1 MKTAKLFNNG
11 QSQAVR
17 LPKEFRFSGNE
28 VGIRKVGEIIL
39 LFPIDGV
46 WESFLNAGPV
56 SEDFGEAILEA
67 RREEYQS
74 PREEL

>member
-39 LFPIDGV
+39 LFPKDGA

-67 RREEYQS
+67 RREEYQN